1 MTSFFKI
8 LFATGMLV
16 SAGIPA
22 HTANID
28 NKWFLH
34 EFGELRAYHGDFLNV
49 CDGYEFR
56 SCRTVQYGFEAGK
69 NDTFFGNS
77 RLSIA
82 RILDNHASGGTTGVG
97 GPPQYTIEIYIR
109 NLADNPRGPFTLSI
123 NGEIFQLSDDKWNA
137 GSPEGYNVAE
147 TISITNPILVD
158 KLIASMRK
166 GDSLR
171 VLYDGWKEERFQLR
185 GISKA
190 LDAIEKQ
197 IAVPNS

>member
-1 MTSFFKI
+1 MTSFFRI

-16 SAGIPA
+16 GTGIPA
-22 HTANID
+22 HSANID
-28 NKWFLH
+28 GKWFLH

-56 SCRTVQYGFEAGK
+56 SCRTVQYGFKASD
-69 NDTFFGNS
+69 NNTFFGNS

-82 RILDNHASGGTTGVG
+82 RTLGGGSAGGG

-123 NGEIFQLSDDKWNA
+123 NGEIFQLSEQEWKA
-137 GSPEGYNVAE
+137 GSPEGYNVSE
-147 TISITNPILVD
+147 TISIINPILVD
-158 KLIASMRK
+158 KLITSMRK

-171 VLYDGWKEERFQLR
+171 VLYEGWKETHFQ
-185 GISKA
+185 
-190 LDAIEKQ
+190 
-197 IAVPNS
+197 